1 MNTHELQETVIASL
15 TEVVPNA
22 DTAAL
27 DPNRS
32 FRDQFDFDSIDQLN
46 FVLALEK
53 ALNIEIPEL
62 DYPQLAGLRAAADY
76 LSAKLM
82 KLD

>member
-15 TEVVPNA
+15 TEVAPNV

-46 FVLALEK
+46 FVLTLQK
-53 ALNIEIPEL
+53 ALNVEISEL
-62 DYPQLAGLRAAADY
+62 DYPHLAGLRATVDY
-76 LSAKLM
+76 LSARLVSTE
-82 KLD
+82 